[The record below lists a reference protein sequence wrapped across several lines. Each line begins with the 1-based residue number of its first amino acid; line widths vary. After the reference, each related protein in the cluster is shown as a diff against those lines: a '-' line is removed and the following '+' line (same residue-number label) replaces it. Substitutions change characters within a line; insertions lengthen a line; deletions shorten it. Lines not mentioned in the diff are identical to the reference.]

1 MIKDHSKRSL
11 IYLTLFSKIQSDV
24 LTRYTQKEHQAQT
37 LYSANDYIQ
46 HTDQAERYVCS
57 EPGVLETFPELDGMI
72 CYKILT
78 YDLTPIR
85 NLNAG
90 FDEINYRLFTT
101 LRYEG
106 IKLRAS

>member
-1 MIKDHSKRSL
+1 M
-11 IYLTLFSKIQSDV
+11 TLFTKIQSDV

-72 CYKILT
+72 CYKILS
-78 YDLTPIR
+78 YNLTSIIH
-85 NLNAG
+85 LNAG
-90 FDEINYRLFTT
+90 FDEINSLTFTT